1 MATTCSGKEGCKGKV
16 ILDGLCCRHLTQQ
29 CSICFD
35 NVKSTNT
42 ASTKRLTCG
51 HSYHVDCILNW
62 FVTSN
67 ECPVCRSPQENDNI
81 ITFKNKVEEILRE
94 KYRDAIQSL
103 ENQVLE
109 MRMARMILNAL
120 GDDGPEFVFHLNNQG
135 TN

>member
-1 MATTCSGKEGCKGKV
+1 MTTCSGKEGCKGKV
-16 ILDGLCCRHLTQQ
+16 LLDGLCCRHLTQQ

-67 ECPVCRSPQENDNI
+67 ECPVCRAPQENDNMI
-81 ITFKNKVEEILRE
+81 QFKNKVEETLRE

-103 ENQVLE
+103 EDQVLE
-109 MRMARMILNAL
+109 MRMAAMVMNVLE
-120 GDDGPEFVFHLNNQG
+120 GEGPEFVFHFNNQG
-135 TN
+135 TS